1 MRPRRSRLRKIGNLP
16 MSAPIAYGRPG
27 SGRLVL
33 PFVLSIAAHVGLAVF
48 AIWAAKNL
56 RFQAKPEPMLDLGMD
71 VTLGEEVQALIVVQ
85 APPAPPEPPP
95 PPPEPTPAPE
105 PPPVPEPMEKPE
117 FVEPAPPPKA
127 TPAPKP
133 KVIAKAPAAPSRA
146 KTGATPRPGVVGGNV
161 TAGRLTGTPG
171 GVKVGTQGW
180 RTPRPPYPA
189 TALALR
195 IQGSGSVRISTDAS
209 GNVTNVVVT
218 DPINPIL
225 DANTRAFARDN
236 WKGPP
241 NASRTVPVIYQI
253 R

>member
-1 MRPRRSRLRKIGNLP
+1 

-27 SGRLVL
+27 SARRVL

-48 AIWAAKNL
+48 AIWVAKNL
-56 RFQAKPEPMLDLGMD
+56 PIEPKPEPMPDLGMD
-71 VTLGEEVQALIVVQ
+71 VTLGEAVQELIVVQ
-85 APPAPPEPPP
+85 APSAPPEPPP
-95 PPPEPTPAPE
+95 PPPEPAPE
-105 PPPVPEPMEKPE
+105 PPPVPEPMEKRE

-133 KVIAKAPAAPSRA
+133 KVVAKAAPAPPGA
-146 KTGATPRPGVVGGNV
+146 KTGTTPRRGVVGGNV
-161 TAGRLTGTPG
+161 TAGRPTGTPG
-171 GVKVGTQGW
+171 GVKVGAQGW

-189 TALALR
+189 TALAAR

-218 DPINPIL
+218 GSINPIL
-225 DANTRAFARDN
+225 DANTRSFARDH